1 MARTIRNN
9 SVRLRFATIAAAAA
23 AVTGGIVLPA
33 TTAMA
38 APTAEMPTASPLD
51 PVDPTPG
58 PFPADPPPVQPDPP
72 PVVTW
77 GYTPPEESE
86 QPGEPVDASTIL
98 EKGLGPPEQPDP
110 PVTWGYTPPEEPEQP
125 SEPVDASTILEKGL
139 GD

>member
-33 TTAMA
+33 TTAIA
-38 APTAEMPTASPLD
+38 APMTGVPSASPVD
-51 PVDPTPG
+51 PVDPPLG
-58 PFPADPPPVQPDPP
+58 PFEADPPPVQPDPP
-72 PVVTW
+72 LEIPDKA
-77 GYTPPEESE
+77 PPNPYEET
-86 QPGEPVDASTIL
+86 A
-98 EKGLGPPEQPDP
+98 

-125 SEPVDASTILEKGL
+125 SEPVDPSTILEKGL